1 MMSHESGGDSCCAT
15 RRSYCTEEKLRIV
28 VEGLRAEDR
37 IAELCRREG
46 LNACVSRWIYTH
58 SLNTGSRYLV
68 ADARGRTP
76 STFGMGQATE
86 ISS

>member
-1 MMSHESGGDSCCAT
+1 MMSHESGGDMLRHPAELL
-15 RRSYCTEEKLRIV
+15 RRRKLRIV

-37 IAELCRREG
+37 IAELCCREG

-68 ADARGRTP
+68 ADARDRTP

-86 ISS
+86 ISSS